1 MPSNPIFY
9 YFVSISI
16 SIYLIC
22 YFFASSSAAKRPKT
36 SLSNRVGLFFVVA
49 SCLVSS
55 VHYAVFEDGAFR
67 VASYS
72 FFEFYNDYNIR
83 FFAFVM
89 MILGVV
95 FPMRIFRKNWN
106 K

>member
-9 YFVSISI
+9 YFL

-22 YFFASSSAAKRPKT
+22 YFFAKSLAEKRPKT

-49 SCLVSS
+49 SCLISS
-55 VHYAVFEDGAFR
+55 VHYAVFEDGVFR
-67 VASYS
+67 IFSCS

-83 FFAFVM
+83 LFAFIM
-89 MILGVV
+89 MILGVI